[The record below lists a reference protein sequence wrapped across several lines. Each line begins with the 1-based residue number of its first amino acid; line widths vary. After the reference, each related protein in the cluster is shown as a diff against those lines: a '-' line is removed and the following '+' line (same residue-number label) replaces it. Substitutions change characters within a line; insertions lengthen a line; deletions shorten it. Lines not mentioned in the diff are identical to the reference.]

1 MSRIEKIKYYGNYV
15 TFGFLFFFIG
25 MDYAIHLSGM
35 YDYFIVG
42 RELHKLYTIFFNQ
55 NIVQSD
61 L

>member
-1 MSRIEKIKYYGNYV
+1 MSRTERIKYYGNYI

-42 RELHKLYTIFFNQ
+42 RELHKKRIQFKTK
-55 NIVQSD
+55 
-61 L
+61 